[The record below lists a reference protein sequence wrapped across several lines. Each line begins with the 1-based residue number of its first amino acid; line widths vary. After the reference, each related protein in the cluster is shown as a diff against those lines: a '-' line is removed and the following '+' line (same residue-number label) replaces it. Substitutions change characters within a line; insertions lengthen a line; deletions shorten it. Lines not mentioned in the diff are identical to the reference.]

1 MIKKVIAIFALL
13 FVLSA
18 SSAEAETPVN
28 AYLFY
33 GDGCPHC
40 AKERQFLSSI
50 IKEKYSSL
58 QIYEYEVYY
67 NKENQSLLQKIGET
81 LNTDIGGVPFL
92 VIGDK
97 YFIGYA
103 DGITSTQIENRINEC
118 SKNTCSDSVSSILG
132 LNPQDNKSSEDTNQK
147 VEQTENQNKVINT
160 FFGKLEIGKFSLPV
174 LTMIMGILDG
184 FNPCAM
190 WVLLFL
196 ISLLLGMENKKRMWI
211 LGVAFIV
218 ASAFVYFVFMSAWL
232 NLILFLGFVV
242 WVRALIG
249 ILALFGGGYNIK
261 EFFLNRDSG
270 CKVAGDEKRQKIFQ
284 KLKITIGQNSF
295 WLAFGGI
302 ITLAFLVNLV
312 ELICSAG
319 LPAVYTQVL
328 ALSDL
333 AKWQYYL
340 YILLYIFF
348 FMLDDL
354 FVFFIAMVT
363 LQMTGITT
371 KYSRWSHLIGG
382 VLMLIIGLLLIFKP
396 ELLMFG

>member
-1 MIKKVIAIFALL
+1 MIKRVITIFALSFAL
-13 FVLSA
+13 FT
-18 SSAEAETPVN
+18 SSVEADTQVN

-40 AKERQFLSSI
+40 AKERQFLSNI
-50 IKEKYSSL
+50 ENKYPEL
-58 QIYEYEVYY
+58 QIHEYEVYY
-67 NKENQSLLQKIGET
+67 NRDNSLLLQQIGKT
-81 LNTDIGGVPFL
+81 LVADTGGVPFL

-103 DGITSTQIENRINEC
+103 DGITSVEIEEKINKCLE
-118 SKNTCSDSVSSILG
+118 NTCPNLVASILG
-132 LNPQDNKSSEDTNQK
+132 LNSQSDLPSNNNQK
-147 VEQTENQNKVINT
+147 TEPTKNQDKVINT

-174 LTMIMGILDG
+174 LTVVMGILDG

-196 ISLLLGMENKKRMWI
+196 ISLLLGMENRKRMWI
-211 LGVAFIV
+211 LGIAFIV
-218 ASAFVYFVFMSAWL
+218 ASASVYFIFMSAWL

-249 ILALFGGGYNIK
+249 LLALLGGGYNIK
-261 EFFLNRDSG
+261 KFFSNKDSG
-270 CKVAGDEKRQKIFQ
+270 CKVVGNENRQKIFQ
-284 KLKITIGQNSF
+284 KLKMTIGQNSF
-295 WLAFGGI
+295 WLALGGI
-302 ITLAFLVNLV
+302 ITLAFMVNLV

-354 FVFFIAMVT
+354 FVFFVAIIT

-382 VLMLIIGLLLIFKP
+382 TLMLIIGLMLIFKP
-396 ELLMFG
+396 EWLMFG